1 MQNWYSQ
8 NRPLRSN
15 GVAVGSIV
23 GTGAGVLVAI
33 EARVVA
39 TASAT
44 GMVGV
49 MFDDGMEQDVR
60 ITEISIN
67 KRTLMRSLYSF
78 SEPIDFVS
86 VLRKEEYE

>member
-1 MQNWYSQ
+1 M
-8 NRPLRSN
+8 
-15 GVAVGSIV
+15 V

-49 MFDDGMEQDVR
+49 MVEDGMEQDVR
-60 ITEISIN
+60 IREISIN
-67 KRTLMRSLYSF
+67 KRTLMR
-78 SEPIDFVS
+78 
-86 VLRKEEYE
+86 